1 MKMEKEE
8 VAEMLKSVSDAMKI
22 CAGTEL
28 KDLDK
33 VEEERCREILV
44 EINLNRGTTICVRNN
59 AFDSIRSGTYVG
71 GDIVVNGSIVEI
83 LDGAR
88 YASENYSYFMIPI
101 SHIEYVQYKILG
113 NVKYDKENQ
122 QLCYEDKRCD
132 MPAVTWEKVRFLREV
147 KQRPYEN
154 LD

>member
-88 YASENYSYFMIPI
+88 YTSENYSYFMIPI

-113 NVKYDKENQ
+113 NVKYARRTNSYAMKIKDITC
-122 QLCYEDKRCD
+122 LLLLGKRC
-132 MPAVTWEKVRFLREV
+132 AS
-147 KQRPYEN
+147 
-154 LD
+154 

>member
-8 VAEMLKSVSDAMKI
+8 IAEMLKAVSGAMKI

-28 KDLDK
+28 NDLNK

-44 EINLNRGTTICVRNN
+44 EISLGRGKTVCVRNN

-71 GDIVVNGSIVEI
+71 GDIVVNGNIVEI

-88 YASENYSYFMIPI
+88 YTSENYSYFMIPI
-101 SHIEYVQYKILG
+101 SHIDYVQYKILG
-113 NVKYDKENQ
+113 SIKYDKENQ
-122 QLCYEDKRCD
+122 QLCYEDKRYD
-132 MPAVTWEKVRFLREV
+132 MSTVRWEKVRFLREV

>member
-8 VAEMLKSVSDAMKI
+8 IAEMLKAVSGAMKI

-28 KDLDK
+28 KDLNK

-44 EINLNRGTTICVRNN
+44 EISLSGRQTICVRNN

-71 GDIVVNGSIVEI
+71 GDIVVNGNILEI
-83 LDGAR
+83 LDGVR
-88 YASENYSYFMIPI
+88 YTSESYSYIMIPI
-101 SHIEYVQYKILG
+101 SHIDYVQYKILG

-122 QLCYEDKRCD
+122 QLCYEDKRHD
-132 MPAVTWEKVRFLREV
+132 LSAVSWGRVCFLREV

-154 LD
+154 FD